1 MYIET
6 PSIGRILQEEFIEPY
21 GITAYRLAKDI
32 NVPTSRILEILH
44 GKRRISIET
53 GLKLARYFGTSEKY
67 FINLQ
72 TDIDLRKEK
81 HKHME
86 ELKKIDKI
94 KLPT

>member
-6 PSIGRILQEEFIEPY
+6 PSIGYILKEEFIEPY

-44 GKRRISIET
+44 GKRRVSIET
-53 GLKLARYFGTSEKY
+53 GLKLARYFGTSDKY

-72 TDIDLRKEK
+72 TDLDLRKEK
-81 HKHME
+81 QKLME
-86 ELKKIDKI
+86 ELKKIERI
-94 KLPT
+94 KLST

>member
-6 PSIGRILQEEFIEPY
+6 PSIGRILQEEFIETY
-21 GITAYRLAKDI
+21 DITAYRLAKDI

-53 GLKLARYFGTSEKY
+53 GLKLARYFGTSDKY

-86 ELKKIDKI
+86 DLRKIDKI

>member
-6 PSIGRILQEEFIEPY
+6 PSIGYILQEEFIEPY